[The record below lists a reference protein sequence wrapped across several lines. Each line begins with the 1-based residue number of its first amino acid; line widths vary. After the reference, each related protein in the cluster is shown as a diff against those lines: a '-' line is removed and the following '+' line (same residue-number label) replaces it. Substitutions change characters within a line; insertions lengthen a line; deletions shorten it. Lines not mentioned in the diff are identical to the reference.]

1 MKWPFDFFSRRGG
14 NVKNLAAAPAGQP
27 TGSMPGAAASFARG
41 YEAVTSPFDEMRRE
55 AVIETRGE
63 DKQLPAGKRLKL
75 TNLQRDMLRNS
86 PMRIS
91 QDNQL
96 RVNIVGPEGGKL
108 YASFPEQYKDAADE
122 VIHYFNKVWFP
133 KAEFTYRLNFNWVLK
148 SILTS
153 LDVGGDMI
161 LVFDDGIL
169 SGGTGTGRIRAFE
182 SDEIAD
188 VPRLEDYF
196 PKNHTQSQGFVY
208 NGLGM
213 FCGAFVSTSQRG
225 RTVFDPEGGIV
236 KLKMDPFDDAATPNW
251 IMLGNMRRFNQGRG
265 ISSLTGAITTMIDQH
280 ETSQN
285 EALAAKW
292 NSKLVA
298 QVLHEPGSAGVPTV
312 PSAFTDAAL
321 AGNAQGGGENVKKI
335 VLEKL
340 KAIGVQYQDMPEGL
354 RTELFDTKR
363 PNARLPEYLDYLS
376 GLVGGSRGLTR
387 VFATLKAQTSY
398 TAYRGEQ
405 IMAWQTFRDDRKDLE
420 RRCCDW
426 IVRCVISRAVRLGLI
441 HSSLP
446 DGWEDMIAWTWPKM
460 IEVSEKEAQSAIQLK
475 MQNGLTSL
483 TRELGPGEFEKVM
496 EERAAEKK
504 RFDEAG
510 LIYPGETS
518 VSGEIKGGGDEGDDE
533 DEENPLIEKP
543 FSNPTKGGEDAT

>member
-1 MKWPFDFFSRRGG
+1 
-14 NVKNLAAAPAGQP
+14 
-27 TGSMPGAAASFARG
+27 
-41 YEAVTSPFDEMRRE
+41 MRRE

-86 PMRIS
+86 PMRLA

-108 YASFPEQYKDAADE
+108 YASFPAAYKAAADE

-133 KAEFTYRLNFNWVLK
+133 KAEFTYRLNFNWILK

-196 PKNHTQSQGFVY
+196 PKSHTQSQGFVY
-208 NGLGM
+208 NSLGM
-213 FCGAFVSTSQRG
+213 FCGAFVSTAQRG
-225 RTVFDPEGGIV
+225 RTVFDPAQGIV

-265 ISSLTGAITTMIDQH
+265 ISSLTGALTTMIDQH

-298 QVLHEPGSAGVPTV
+298 QVLHEPGSDSGTPV
-312 PSAFTDAAL
+312 PSAFADVTRT
-321 AGNAQGGGENVKKI
+321 GNADGENVKKV

-340 KAIGVQYQDMPEGL
+340 KAIGIQYQDMPEGL
-354 RTELFDTKR
+354 KMELFDTKR

-441 HSSLP
+441 RSSLP

-504 RFDEAG
+504 LFDEAG
-510 LIYPGETS
+510 LVYPGETS
-518 VSGEIKGGGDEGDDE
+518 VSGEIKDGSDGDGEDE
-533 DEENPLIEKP
+533 DEVNPLIEKP

>member
-1 MKWPFDFFSRRGG
+1 MKWPLSIFSRKGR
-14 NVKNLAAAPAGQP
+14 NAKDLTAAPAGQ
-27 TGSMPGAAASFARG
+27 TNGSMPGAAVFARG
-41 YEAVTSPFDEMRRE
+41 YEAVTSPYDEMRRE
-55 AVIETRGE
+55 AVIETKGE
-63 DKQLPAGKRLKL
+63 DKQLPAGKRLKI
-75 TNLQRDMLRNS
+75 TNLQRDMMRNS
-86 PMRIS
+86 SMRIM
-91 QDNQL
+91 QDQQL
-96 RVNIVGPEGGKL
+96 RVNIVGPNGGKL
-108 YASFPEQYKDAADE
+108 YASFPDGYKDSADE
-122 VIHYFNKVWFP
+122 VVRYFNKVWFP
-133 KAEFTYRLNFNWVLK
+133 KAEFTFHRNFNWVLK
-148 SILTS
+148 SIITS
-153 LDVGGDMI
+153 LDVGGDLI

-188 VPRLEDYF
+188 VPHLEDYF
-196 PKNHTQSQGFVY
+196 PKGFAQSQGLVY
-208 NGLGM
+208 NELGM
-213 FCGAFVSTSQRG
+213 FCGAFVSTVQRG
-225 RTVFDPEGGIV
+225 RTVFNPEAGIV
-236 KLKMDPFDDAATPNW
+236 KLKMDPFSDDTPNW
-251 IMLGNMRRFNQGRG
+251 ILLSDMRRFNQGRG
-265 ISSLTGAITTMIDQH
+265 VSPLTGALTTMIDQH
-280 ETSQN
+280 ETAQN
-285 EALAAKW
+285 EALASKW
-292 NSKLVA
+292 NSKLVG
-298 QVLHEPGSAGVPTV
+298 QVLHSADADAGSSV
-312 PSAFTDAAL
+312 PSAFNDTQ
-321 AGNAQGGGENVKKI
+321 GNSGQGGDVKKV
-335 VLEKL
+335 VLERL
-340 KAIGVQYQDMPEGL
+340 KAIGISYQDMPEGL
-354 RTELFDTKR
+354 KMELFDTKR

-398 TAYRGEQ
+398 TAFRGEQ
-405 IMAWQTFRDDRKDLE
+405 VMAEQTFRDDRKNLE
-420 RRCCDW
+420 RECCDW

-441 HSSLP
+441 HSRLP

-504 RFDEAG
+504 LFDEAG

>member
-1 MKWPFDFFSRRGG
+1 
-14 NVKNLAAAPAGQP
+14 
-27 TGSMPGAAASFARG
+27 MPGAADSFARG
-41 YEAVTSPFDEMRRE
+41 YEAVKGPFDEMRRE

-63 DKQLPAGKRLKL
+63 DKQLPAGKRLKI

-91 QDNQL
+91 QDQQL

-108 YASFPEQYKDAADE
+108 HASFPTAYKEAAAE

-196 PKNHTQSQGFVY
+196 SKGHTQSQGFVY

-225 RTVFDPEGGIV
+225 RTVFDPAQGIV
-236 KLKMDPFDDAATPNW
+236 KLKMDPFSDETPNW

-298 QVLHEPGSAGVPTV
+298 QVLHESGSGSGPST
-312 PSAFTDAAL
+312 PSAFADAAL
-321 AGNAQGGGENVKKI
+321 MGNAQGGGENVKKV

-354 RTELFDTKR
+354 RMELFDTKR
-363 PNARLPEYLDYLS
+363 PNARLPDYLDYLS

-441 HSSLP
+441 HSHLP

-510 LIYPGETS
+510 LVYPGETT
-518 VSGEIKGGGDEGDDE
+518 VSGAIKSEDDAGNDDDE
-533 DEENPLIEKP
+533 DEENPLIDEP
-543 FSNPTKGGEDAT
+543 NKGGTNAT

>member
-1 MKWPFDFFSRRGG
+1 MKWPLSIFSRS
-14 NVKNLAAAPAGQP
+14 NAKNLSAAPAGQP
-27 TGSMPGAAASFARG
+27 TGSMPGAADSFARG
-41 YEAVTSPFDEMRRE
+41 YEAVQAPFDQMRRE

-108 YASFPEQYKDAADE
+108 HASFPEQYKDAADE

-225 RTVFDPEGGIV
+225 RTVFDPKGGIV

-265 ISSLTGAITTMIDQH
+265 VSSLTGAITTMIDQH

-298 QVLHEPGSAGVPTV
+298 QVLHDSGSDSGTPI
-312 PSAFTDAAL
+312 PSAFDDASQP
-321 AGNAQGGGENVKKI
+321 GNAQGENVKKV

-340 KAIGVQYQDMPEGL
+340 RAIGIQYQDMPEGL
-354 RTELFDTKR
+354 KIELFDTKR

-387 VFATLKAQTSY
+387 VFSTLKAQTSY

-441 HSSLP
+441 RSSLP

-518 VSGEIKGGGDEGDDE
+518 VSGEIKSGTDTTSGDGDGAASDETTDNEGGNNADE
-533 DEENPLIEKP
+533 
-543 FSNPTKGGEDAT
+543 